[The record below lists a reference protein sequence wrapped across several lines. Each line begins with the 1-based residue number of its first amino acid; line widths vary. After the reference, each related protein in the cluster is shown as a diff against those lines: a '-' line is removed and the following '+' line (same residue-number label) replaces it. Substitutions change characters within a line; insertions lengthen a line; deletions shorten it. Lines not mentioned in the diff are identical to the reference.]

1 MVLVVKMGFFRLT
14 VGTGVV
20 NRSVLWSLDSSLVV
34 RVMEGIIVV
43 VMVRIRIMD
52 AVVKVV
58 DVVVVVVVVVGVGT
72 CTIQVTGTRALLV
85 PFWMN
90 LNVSKLP
97 SKALNQVAQFS
108 HFLLNLP
115 QISNGCRSLF
125 RNTVHWK

>member
-1 MVLVVKMGFFRLT
+1 M
-14 VGTGVV
+14 
-20 NRSVLWSLDSSLVV
+20 V
-34 RVMEGIIVV
+34 RVIMV
-43 VMVRIRIMD
+43 VMVVIMGMVVEVMVRVRIMD
-52 AVVKVV
+52 AVIKVV
-58 DVVVVVVVVVGVGT
+58 GVFEVVGVVIAVVVVIVVVGVGT
-72 CTIQVTGTRALLV
+72 CTIRVTGTRALLV

-97 SKALNQVAQFS
+97 SKALKQVAQFT

>member
-1 MVLVVKMGFFRLT
+1 MVLVKVGLFRLT
-14 VGTGVV
+14 VGTGIV

-34 RVMEGIIVV
+34 RVTDRIIVV

-58 DVVVVVVVVVGVGT
+58 DVVVVVVMVGVGT

-97 SKALNQVAQFS
+97 SKAL
-108 HFLLNLP
+108 
-115 QISNGCRSLF
+115 
-125 RNTVHWK
+125 K

>member
-1 MVLVVKMGFFRLT
+1 MKVGFFRLT
-14 VGTGVV
+14 VGTGIV

-34 RVMEGIIVV
+34 RVMDRIIVV
-43 VMVRIRIMD
+43 VMVRIRVMD

-58 DVVVVVVVVVGVGT
+58 DVVVVVVGVVVVVVGT

-97 SKALNQVAQFS
+97 SK
-108 HFLLNLP
+108 
-115 QISNGCRSLF
+115 
-125 RNTVHWK
+125 